1 MREVKAHEPEPSARV
16 LVVDDELMLGYAL
29 AQALCA
35 SGFVADIAG
44 SGEEA
49 LRMLESAAYDVMI
62 LDLSMPGVG
71 GEEVM
76 RIAHT
81 RWPELLI
88 IVLTGHATLESAITA
103 VKSGVADYLRKP
115 IGEREVVETV
125 KRALQ
130 KRAAR
135 WRRERLVQ
143 LIYQALEA
151 LQETSPVPASTQIP
165 SLPHQH
171 DYVYLS
177 PLVLDRQRRELFLE
191 SAVGGDTV
199 ELSENEARI
208 LSVLMS
214 YPGRVLSCSQLVREA
229 LGEEL
234 DALTAENI
242 VRPVISRLRAKL
254 RSFDLAGLP
263 VIRTVRGRG
272 YFIESPSQS
281 SPFNRNIAE

>member
-1 MREVKAHEPEPSARV
+1 MREIEAHEPEASARV
-16 LVVDDELMLGYAL
+16 LVVDDELCIGYAL
-29 AQALCA
+29 AQALRS

-49 LRMLESAAYDVMI
+49 LRMLESVAYDVMI
-62 LDLSMPGVG
+62 LDLSMPGIG

-88 IVLTGHATLESAITA
+88 IVLTGHATLESAIAA
-103 VKSGVADYLRKP
+103 VKSEVVDYLRKP
-115 IGEREVVETV
+115 IGEHEVVEAV
-125 KRALQ
+125 RHALQ

-135 WRRERLVQ
+135 RRREQLVR
-143 LIYQALEA
+143 LIYQVLEA
-151 LQETSPVPASTQIP
+151 LQETSPVPAPALTP
-165 SLPHQH
+165 SLPG
-171 DYVYLS
+171 DRDCLYLP

-191 SAVGGDTV
+191 SAVDGGTV
-199 ELSENEARI
+199 ELSENETRI

-214 YPGRVLSCSQLVREA
+214 YPGKVLSCPQLVREA

-234 DALTAENI
+234 DIFTAENI

-254 RSFDLAGLP
+254 HSFELAGLP

-272 YFIESPSQS
+272 YFMECSSQ
-281 SPFNRNIAE
+281 SPFNRNITE